1 MQIKRESSSYL
12 HITAKLLNITEG
24 LQHGVHEASVAE
36 ISQTRSPVDLD
47 DFAIV
52 SVMIDGAID
61 GNGFCSFTR
70 ILRCYT
76 NRVFSS

>member
-36 ISQTRSPVDLD
+36 ISQTRAAVNLN

-52 SVMIDGAID
+52 VVTDCAID
-61 GNGFCSFTR
+61 SNGFRGFIQVLHS
-70 ILRCYT
+70 YA
-76 NRVFSS
+76 NRVLSG